1 VSADRDRVA
10 LAAARR
16 PSRRKVLALGA
27 AAAALGAGLGR
38 PARAA
43 TPGLR
48 LLAPEAY
55 GDKAL
60 LAALAGDGP
69 PLAHVPLADDDQ
81 ALAPL
86 RPLGP
91 TAGAAEKAARPAL
104 VVTAHPFPRGILWPE
119 GVIDPLGKNDL
130 ANASPTNILPGTTP
144 TTATLESGIEGRYRL
159 GIATRFDLATVAI
172 DRRRVSPAAVG
183 DLGLAVLDE
192 PALNGRYGL
201 LADPRCLLA
210 SAMLY
215 AGLDP
220 FRLQLPSELRR
231 FEAALDRFVGQ
242 AALVTPSAEEL
253 VAALVDGRI
262 DAALPCGLRHIAP
275 ARRDGKGDLA
285 LAMPR
290 RGPLA
295 GRAAFYWLEMIS
307 LAAQSKPIAQALEIM
322 GRIRGETVTAAL
334 ARAGGGL
341 APAVGLLD
349 PANAGVL
356 DPAERQALDLERLA
370 DLVPLAVPMALVPE
384 RHRLQPLLD
393 KALQPK

>member
-1 VSADRDRVA
+1 MTFYRDRAA

-16 PSRRKVLALGA
+16 PSRRHFLALG
-27 AAAALGAGLGR
+27 AAAALGAGLGL

-43 TPGLR
+43 ASSLR

-60 LAALAGDGP
+60 LAALGGDGP
-69 PLAHVPLADDDQ
+69 PLVHVPLADDDQ
-81 ALAPL
+81 ALSPL

-91 TAGAAEKAARPAL
+91 TASAAEKAARPAL

-119 GVIDPLGKNDL
+119 GVIDPLGKDDP
-130 ANASPTNILPGTTP
+130 ANASPTNILPGLTP
-144 TTATLESGIEGRYRL
+144 TTATLESGFEGRYRV
-159 GIATRFDLATVAI
+159 GIATRFDLAAVAI
-172 DRRRVSPAAVG
+172 DRRRVSAAAVG
-183 DLGLAVLDE
+183 DLGLAVLDD

-242 AALVTPSAEEL
+242 AALVTPSADEL

-262 DAALPCGLRHIAP
+262 DAALPCGLRHIAR
-275 ARRDGKGDLA
+275 ARLDGKGDLA
-285 LAMPR
+285 LAIPR

-307 LAAQSKPIAQALEIM
+307 LAAQPKPIGQALEIM
-322 GRIRGETVTAAL
+322 GRVRGAAVAAAL

-349 PANAGVL
+349 PANAGAL
-356 DPAERQALDLERLA
+356 EAAERRALGLDDLAGLM
-370 DLVPLAVPMALVPE
+370 PLAVPMALVPE

-393 KALQPK
+393 KALKPK